1 MLNSILLQDCTSA
14 NVANALESG
23 FHTVVIPCAAPH
35 PPSGVLPRNT
45 GEWIANALA
54 LRVAGQLGDALV
66 APVVSTGVA
75 PVTCAAPDGSA
86 AADPA
91 LADRLAETCLPLAE
105 QGFRNLVVLPGNLH
119 PFTVSAVIDSVQE
132 RIFAAELPAGL
143 IAYGDALQRRHWQ
156 QEFLARSLGGTAAP
170 ENLPGDLA
178 ETSMLLALRPDL
190 ARGKPLAAT
199 ADLGAALLDYLSAEM
214 AREIRARI
222 LCRR

>member
-1 MLNSILLQDCTSA
+1 MLNSILLQDCTPAS
-14 NVANALESG
+14 VASALESG

-45 GEWIANALA
+45 GEWIAGALA

-66 APVVSTGVA
+66 APVI
-75 PVTCAAPDGSA
+75 CAAPDGSA
-86 AADPA
+86 AGDPA

-132 RIFAAELPAGL
+132 RLFAAELPAGL

-170 ENLPGDLA
+170 ENLPTDLA

-199 ADLGAALLDYLSAEM
+199 AEVGAALLDYLSAEM